1 MIFVNRYSSAVRN
14 EITTTIQLILIFFIL
29 ASNSILAQTELQ
41 KQYDY
46 AYSLFGD
53 EKYFDAITEFKRLQ
67 FFDSLNQYSFLSNK
81 LIGMS
86 YKQGGKF
93 YEAINYFS
101 KAELISPND
110 DSLFTVK
117 IEIIKTNLL
126 RRTIYRAF
134 DLLNELNE
142 YLRFNSKKDQITYWR
157 GWAYIF
163 NDEWQKAADEFD
175 KLAGEQEL
183 KKLCENVSDAHYSPK
198 LAKILSYVLP
208 GAGQFYTGN
217 YVSGI
222 LSFGWVALW
231 TYISVHAFLAD
242 RIFDGVMVADF
253 LAFRFYNGNLQN
265 AEKFAIERNSEASSW
280 MLNYLQN
287 NFSGMKP

>member
-1 MIFVNRYSSAVRN
+1 MIFVNKYLEKILFSLIYILLSNCTPAQNVLQNQFEYACNLFN
-14 EITTTIQLILIFFIL
+14 E
-29 ASNSILAQTELQ
+29 
-41 KQYDY
+41 
-46 AYSLFGD
+46 
-53 EKYFDAITEFKRLQ
+53 EKYYDAITEFKRLQ
-67 FFDSLNQYSFLSNK
+67 LFDLLNQYTFVSNK

-93 YEAINYFS
+93 NEATNYLS
-101 KAELISPND
+101 KAELNSPND
-110 DSLFTVK
+110 DSLFIVR

-142 YLRFNSKKDQITYWR
+142 DVRFSAKKDQITYWK

-163 NDEWQKAADEFD
+163 NDDWQKASEEFG
-175 KLAGEQEL
+175 KLDYAREL
-183 KKLCENVSDAHYSPK
+183 IQLCENVSDAQYSPT
-198 LAKILSYVLP
+198 LAKVLSYILP

-217 YVSGI
+217 YISGI

-231 TYISVHAFLAD
+231 TYISAQAFLAD
-242 RIFDGVMVADF
+242 RIFDGLMVADF

-265 AEKFAIERNSEASSW
+265 AEKFAAEHNQEVSNW

-287 NFSGMKP
+287 NYRGQKP

>member
-1 MIFVNRYSSAVRN
+1 MIFVNRYNSAARDK
-14 EITTTIQLILIFFIL
+14 ITTAIELLLIFFIL
-29 ASNSILAQTELQ
+29 FSNSFLAQNELQ

-67 FFDSLNQYSFLSNK
+67 FFDSLTQYGYLSNK
-81 LIGMS
+81 LIGMC
-86 YKQGGKF
+86 YMQGGKF
-93 YEAINYFS
+93 NEAINYYS
-101 KAELISPND
+101 RAELISPND

-142 YLRFNSKKDQITYWR
+142 DFRFDSKKDQITYWK

-163 NDEWQKAADEFD
+163 NDEWKKAADEFD
-175 KLAGEQEL
+175 KLEGEQEL
-183 KKLCENVSDAHYSPK
+183 KKLCENVSDALYSTR
-198 LAKILSYVLP
+198 LAKVLSYILP

-222 LSFGWVALW
+222 LSFGWVAVW
-231 TYISVHAFLAD
+231 TYIAVEAFLAD

-253 LAFRFYNGNLQN
+253 LALRFYNGNLQN
-265 AEKFAIERNSEASSW
+265 AEKFAEEHNSEASSW

-287 NFSGMKP
+287 NYRGMKP

>member
-1 MIFVNRYSSAVRN
+1 MIFVSKLNSVVKN
-14 EITTTIQLILIFFIL
+14 KIPTTMQLLFIL
-29 ASNSILAQTELQ
+29 FILVNNCILAQSELQ

-46 AYSLFGD
+46 AYDLFNQ

-67 FFDSLNQYSFLSNK
+67 YFDSLDQYSFLSNK

-86 YKQGGKF
+86 YKHGGKF
-93 YEAINYFS
+93 NEAINYFS
-101 KAELISPND
+101 KAELNSPND
-110 DSLFTVK
+110 DSLFTIK

-134 DLLNELNE
+134 NLLNELDE
-142 YLRFNSKKDQITYWR
+142 DPRFNSKKNQMTYWR

-163 NDEWQKAADEFD
+163 NDEWQKASEEFA
-175 KLAGEQEL
+175 KLDSEHEL
-183 KKLCENVSDAHYSPK
+183 KKLSENVSNAQYSPK
-198 LAKILSYVLP
+198 LAIVLSYILP

-222 LSFGWVALW
+222 LSFSWVALW
-231 TYISVHAFLAD
+231 TYISIEAFLAE
-242 RIFDGVMVADF
+242 RIFDGVMVVDF

-265 AEKFAIERNSEASSW
+265 AEKFAVEHNSEISSW

-287 NFSGMKP
+287 NYKGPKP